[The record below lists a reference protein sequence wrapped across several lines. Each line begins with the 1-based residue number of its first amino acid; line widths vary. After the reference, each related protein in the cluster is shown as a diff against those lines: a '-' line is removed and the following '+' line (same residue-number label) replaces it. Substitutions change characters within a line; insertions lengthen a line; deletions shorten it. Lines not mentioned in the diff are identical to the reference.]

1 MNASEHC
8 AATVAAY
15 FSMWNETD
23 PARRRAL
30 VERVWTAD
38 AESMD
43 PITHVRGWAAIDGF
57 VASLQQAYPDH
68 LVALDGTV
76 DAHHDWARFRWRIT
90 TPAGAGFLQGIDCVQ
105 LGPDGRI
112 ARLIGFFDS
121 ALPPPDTPPLK
132 GSA

>member
-1 MNASEHC
+1 MHASAHC

-30 VERVWTAD
+30 VERTWTAD
-38 AESMD
+38 AESLD
-43 PITHVRGWAAIDGF
+43 PITHVRGWDALDGF

-68 LVALDGTV
+68 LVALDGAV

-90 TPAGAGFLQGIDCVQ
+90 TPTGADFLQGLDCVQ
-105 LGPDGRI
+105 LGADGRI
-112 ARLIGFFDS
+112 ARLIGFFDT
-121 ALPPPDTPPLK
+121 ALPPPT
-132 GSA
+132 SS